1 MTTLPTDPDQLLSLM
16 RSITERMLDPESD
29 HVDTGDAIQLAE
41 AIRALDVALMNEDIT
56 LPLPWRIRDAA
67 EVRRFL
73 KDHRRD
79 HIDKLTG
86 ELDCTGLAEA
96 AAEALDLHV
105 PTPDVTVPEVLFELA
120 ADLRKDDACPHDPDG
135 LHHLGCGC
143 PDSDVIE

>member
-29 HVDTGDAIQLAE
+29 HVDTGDALQLAE
-41 AIRALDVALMNEDIT
+41 AIRALDVALMNEDFT
-56 LPLPWRIRDAA
+56 LPLPWRIRTAN
-67 EVRRFL
+67 EVKRFL
-73 KDHRRD
+73 KDHRPD

-86 ELDCTGLAEA
+86 ELDCTGLEA
-96 AAEALDLHV
+96 AAEALNLHV
-105 PTPDVTVPEVLFELA
+105 PTPDVDVPEVLFELA
-120 ADLRKDDACPHDPDG
+120 ADVGEDDACPDDPDG